1 MKVRYD
7 EGLASRIALESCAY
21 YREVIGE
28 GLTEVRAGQ
37 PLSRE
42 MMNLSGCRRFCT
54 CGRPHGGARYASAL
68 TPGAVVD
75 PGMYVNSPHG
85 SWEISALAGGRQGP
99 QVRIGK
105 VRSRSR

>member
-7 EGLASRIALESCAY
+7 EGLASHIALESCTY
-21 YREVIGE
+21 HREVLSE

-42 MMNLSGCRRFCT
+42 MMNFPGCRRFCT
-54 CGRPHGGARYASAL
+54 CGRPHGGVRYASAL

-75 PGMYVNSPHG
+75 PGMYVSSPRG
-85 SWEISALAGGRQGP
+85 SREISPLACRRQRR

>member
-75 PGMYVNSPHG
+75 PGMYVTLLTEAGRSPTWPVG
-85 SWEISALAGGRQGP
+85 GNVNRSASGR
-99 QVRIGK
+99 
-105 VRSRSR
+105 

>member
-21 YREVIGE
+21 SREVIGE

-42 MMNLSGCRRFCT
+42 MMNLIT
-54 CGRPHGGARYASAL
+54 
-68 TPGAVVD
+68 T
-75 PGMYVNSPHG
+75 SPSSLFWGIH
-85 SWEISALAGGRQGP
+85 
-99 QVRIGK
+99 
-105 VRSRSR
+105 SRKD